1 MNLSEKAIKEF
12 KEIWEKEYG
21 IAITDAQAQEYG
33 TNLVKFFEI
42 LIDVDRRKQQ

>member
-21 IAITDAQAQEYG
+21 TAISDAQAQEYG
-33 TNLVKFFEI
+33 ANLVEFFKI
-42 LIDVDRRKQQ
+42 LIDVDRREQQ